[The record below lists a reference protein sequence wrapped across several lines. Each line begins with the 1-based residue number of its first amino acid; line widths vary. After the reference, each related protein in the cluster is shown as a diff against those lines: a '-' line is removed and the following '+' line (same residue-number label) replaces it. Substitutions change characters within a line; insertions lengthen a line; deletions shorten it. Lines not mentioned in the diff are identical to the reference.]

1 MTSALREVFA
11 EESEGIPSEFHGNQN
26 LVYVTGSSL
35 CNMNDLQYTLSLEK
49 II

>member
-35 CNMNDLQYTLSLEK
+35 CDIYS
-49 II
+49 IRYH